1 MSGGVVYDS
10 SAHAFISASSQYESA
25 DEPPGGER
33 GKGGKAL
40 WSAPG
45 EYEYHFTLHPLD
57 SREMHPAPSRMRV
70 KFVVEMQLSEREMLS
85 EPVPVTTT
93 VTTTTAGV
101 PRDRYNEHVAAA
113 ARARA
118 AHGAVRRRG
127 ALGVCLVPLGQAGRV
142 AVRQTEATLFCRMAA
157 TTGSAAGG
165 HATPHFSSHAASAAT
180 CIITEPAA
188 LVWKQNDVA

>member
-1 MSGGVVYDS
+1 MVYDS

-113 ARARA
+113 AAAGLGVAAAMAARPRSAQLGGSTLDRAEAISRQQSEEEEGRRRA
-118 AHGAVRRRG
+118 ALAQMDSRHV
-127 ALGVCLVPLGQAGRV
+127 
-142 AVRQTEATLFCRMAA
+142 T
-157 TTGSAAGG
+157 
-165 HATPHFSSHAASAAT
+165 
-180 CIITEPAA
+180 
-188 LVWKQNDVA
+188 